1 MSWMEAVPSLFVA
14 GAWLLAPG
22 ILTGYALGLRGIA
35 AWTVAPAVSTALVAV
50 SAILLG
56 KLHWQWSPLTAAGM
70 AAVPSLVIL
79 VVRAV
84 RRRALT
90 AAVPADPFAVRLA
103 GLLGLVP
110 AGVIGAVIVAEG
122 FRSPDTLSQTY
133 DAVFHYN
140 ALRWILTSEDAS
152 ALTLGGLGTGD
163 PVFYPAAWH
172 DFGSLVVLSSDASVA
187 VAANVTTAMIAV
199 LIWPLGCLF
208 LVRQIFGRSVSA
220 LAVTGVVSVAFAAFP
235 WALLSFGVLWPNVLA
250 FALMPVGL
258 GAGLSILGMTTQ
270 DALTRGRAWFVL
282 VATVLAT
289 ALAQPNAT
297 FGLVALLLFPA
308 LWALVMWAFRK
319 CAEGRVPLAVTV
331 VLGVVV
337 AAVASWKAVHSVDK
351 ITDVKDFDGWKPFE
365 SVPAAVGEALLNATN
380 GRDPLWLLSAAVVAG
395 MFFAL
400 RGRTTSWIPFS
411 HAGMAALF
419 VMSAAAQTSTTYVFT
434 GFWYNDSNRLA
445 AMIPVTG
452 VVLGVGGI
460 AWTAAAL
467 RERAEAWDLPQRIRN
482 RLPSPVAVSGAL
494 GVLVLLVTTFWYQ
507 EWAIKGINVPY
518 NAADDP
524 VNTLVQRS
532 EREFYDRV
540 DQVVPDDAVVAANPW
555 DGGALLWAL
564 TGTRVLYPHL
574 GGGWTEPQRYLAKH
588 LNDVASD
595 PRVCEYLERANVRYL
610 LDGTQRF
617 WISHGGNYAYPGLT
631 RAAER
636 PGFQVVARQ
645 GRLKLY
651 RITACDD
658 AHATRSHAPPDD
670 ER

>member
-1 MSWMEAVPSLFVA
+1 MSWVEAVPSLFVA
-14 GAWLLAPG
+14 GVWLLAPG
-22 ILTGYALGLRGIA
+22 VLTGYALGLRGFA
-35 AWTVAPAVSTALVAV
+35 AWTAAPAVSTALVAV
-50 SAILLG
+50 SGIVTG
-56 KLHWQWSPLTAAGM
+56 KLHWQWSPLTAAGL
-70 AAVPSLVIL
+70 AVVPTLVIL
-79 VVRAV
+79 AV
-84 RRRALT
+84 RTLRRRPFN
-90 AAVPADPFAVRLA
+90 AVVPTDPFPVRLA

-122 FRSPDTLSQTY
+122 FRNPGTLSQTY

-140 ALRWILTSEDAS
+140 ALRWILTSGDAS

-163 PVFYPAAWH
+163 PAFYPAAWH
-172 DFGSLVVLSSDASVA
+172 DFGSLVVLTSDASVA

-199 LIWPLGCLF
+199 LVWPLGCLF

-235 WALLSFGVLWPNVLA
+235 WGLLSFGVLWPNVLA

-270 DALTRGRAWFVL
+270 DTLTRGRAWFVL

-289 ALAQPNAT
+289 GLAQPNAT

-308 LWALVMWAFRK
+308 LFALVMWVFRQFR
-319 CAEGRVPLAVTV
+319 EGRALLAVTAP
-331 VLGVVV
+331 LV
-337 AAVASWKAVHSVDK
+337 AAVAAVTAWRAVHSVEK
-351 ITDVKDFDGWKPFE
+351 ITSVKEFDGWKPFE
-365 SVPAAVGEALLNATN
+365 SVPAAVGETLLNATN
-380 GRDPLWLLSAAVVAG
+380 GRDPMWLLSAAVVAG

-419 VMSAAAQTSTTYVFT
+419 VMSAAVQTETTYVFT

-460 AWTAAAL
+460 AWSAAAL
-467 RERAEAWDLPQRIRN
+467 RERAEAWEPNRIRN
-482 RLPSPVAVSGAL
+482 RLPSRVAVSGAL

-507 EWAIKGINVPY
+507 EWAIRGINVYY
-518 NAADDP
+518 NATGDP
-524 VNTLVQRS
+524 VDTLVQRS
-532 EREFYDRV
+532 EREFYHRV
-540 DQVVPDDAVVAANPW
+540 DRVVPDDAVVAANPW

-574 GGGWTEPQRYLAKH
+574 GGGWSEAQTYLAKH

-595 PRVCEYLERANVRYL
+595 PRVCEYLERTNVQYL

-631 RAAER
+631 RAAQR
-636 PGFQVVARQ
+636 PGFEVVARQ

-658 AHATRSHAPPDD
+658 ALATRAPAPPDD